1 MDDEQIRVG
10 IADDHGV
17 VRAGIRSLLVDSGL
31 DVVGEARNGHEAVI
45 LARETTPDVML
56 LDIRMPDM
64 DGLRALA
71 AIKSENPQIS
81 VIMLTTYANPEYLAR
96 AVSLGAAGYLSK
108 EVDPQR
114 IPRAV
119 RAAARGDSLLDR
131 YLFLAALKSGGGSM
145 SSHTKTAVVDPQNTS
160 IPIPSPEPTELPAE
174 ELTEQETTILKLI
187 VSGLNNNAI
196 ANSLSISTSTVKT
209 HIRHIF
215 RKLGVSDRTQAAVW
229 AMRHGVAQ

>member
-1 MDDEQIRVG
+1 MNFYFDMNEKIRVA

-31 DVVGEARNGHEAVI
+31 DVVGEAQNGHEAVK

-56 LDIRMPDM
+56 LDIRMPGM

-71 AIKSENPQIS
+71 AIKRENPQIS

-119 RAAARGDSLLDR
+119 RAAATGDSLLDR
-131 YLFLAALKSGGGSM
+131 ELLLAALKSGG
-145 SSHTKTAVVDPQNTS
+145 TAVADSPNAPLPQPT
-160 IPIPSPEPTELPAE
+160 PEPTELPAE
-174 ELTEQETTILKLI
+174 SLTEQETTILKLI
-187 VSGLNNNAI
+187 VSGLNNGAI
-196 ANSLSISTSTVKT
+196 AESLSISTSTVKT
-209 HIRHIF
+209 HVRHIF
-215 RKLGVSDRTQAAVW
+215 HKLGVSDRTQAAVW
-229 AMRHGVAQ
+229 AMRHGVAS

>member
-1 MDDEQIRVG
+1 MSEETIRVV

-17 VRAGIRSLLVDSGL
+17 VRTGLRGLLTDAGLE
-31 DVVGEARNGHEAVI
+31 VVGEASNGRDAVEI
-45 LARETTPDVML
+45 VKELRPDVLL

-64 DGLRALA
+64 DGLQALA
-71 AIKSENPQIS
+71 AIKAAHPQTS

-119 RAAARGDSLLDR
+119 RAAATGDSLLDR
-131 YLFLAALKSGGGSM
+131 NLLRAALRDMPVTPSP
-145 SSHTKTAVVDPQNTS
+145 AVE
-160 IPIPSPEPTELPAE
+160 PEPTALPVE
-174 ELTEQETTILKLI
+174 NLTEQETVVLKLI
-187 VSGLNNNAI
+187 VEGFSNEAI
-196 ANSLSISTSTVKT
+196 AETLSISRSTVKT
-209 HIRHIF
+209 HVSHIF

-229 AMRHGVAQ
+229 AMRHGLAN

>member
-1 MDDEQIRVG
+1 MDNEQIRVG

-17 VRAGIRSLLVDSGL
+17 VRAGIRSLLIDSGL
-31 DVVGEARNGHEAVI
+31 DVIGEARNGHEAVK
-45 LARETTPDVML
+45 LAREAKPDVML
-56 LDIRMPDM
+56 LDIRMPGM

-71 AIKSENPQIS
+71 TIKSENPQIS

-119 RAAARGDSLLDR
+119 RAAATGDSLLDR
-131 YLFLAALKSGGGSM
+131 ELLLAALKSGRTTMRNSTNGM
-145 SSHTKTAVVDPQNTS
+145 DNPPS
-160 IPIPSPEPTELPAE
+160 IPHPTPEPTELPAE

-187 VSGLNNNAI
+187 VSGLNNSAI
-196 ANSLSISTSTVKT
+196 ANTLSISTSTVKT
-209 HIRHIF
+209 HVRHIF
-215 RKLGVSDRTQAAVW
+215 HKLGVSDRTQAAVW